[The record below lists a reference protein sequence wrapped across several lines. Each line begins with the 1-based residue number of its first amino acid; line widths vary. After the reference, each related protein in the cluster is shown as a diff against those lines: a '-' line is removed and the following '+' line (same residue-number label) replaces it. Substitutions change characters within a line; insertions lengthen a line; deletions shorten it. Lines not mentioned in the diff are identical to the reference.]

1 MSEEQQNQF
10 KNVQQ
15 LINGIDIDLSV
26 IVMTDNGVPAMDDFR
41 KNVLSKYQ
49 SYEISDFTKTDY
61 INIPQSVIEEN
72 NSVVSCTQDQWNL
85 RAEDCTY
92 SPVSTSEST
101 ETDFWDTQY
110 CIVVPSF
117 SHQTVS
123 TRYNIPYGQCASKA
137 IPDYAQLKKSIEQHD
152 SLLESISEDLYYQKN
167 SQNKLK
173 GKMSPSINELQHS
186 LYNDLMTANIQL
198 KEIQASMKE
207 TLGFVN
213 DDKEGLSGLMNCT
226 VIRREAQMLMGGI
239 CYDFGIK
246 IGKMSIILG
255 LGIGPLLLLMA
266 FCVCWS
272 ASKTRRVI
280 EQDLRAKQAQ
290 GYNYI

>member
-101 ETDFWDTQY
+101 ETDFWDTQ
-110 CIVVPSF
+110 
-117 SHQTVS
+117 Q
-123 TRYNIPYGQCASKA
+123 
-137 IPDYAQLKKSIEQHD
+137 
-152 SLLESISEDLYYQKN
+152 
-167 SQNKLK
+167 
-173 GKMSPSINELQHS
+173 
-186 LYNDLMTANIQL
+186 
-198 KEIQASMKE
+198 
-207 TLGFVN
+207 
-213 DDKEGLSGLMNCT
+213 
-226 VIRREAQMLMGGI
+226 
-239 CYDFGIK
+239 
-246 IGKMSIILG
+246 IG
-255 LGIGPLLLLMA
+255 
-266 FCVCWS
+266 
-272 ASKTRRVI
+272 
-280 EQDLRAKQAQ
+280 RAHV
-290 GYNYI
+290 